1 MTPAPVAGATPSA
14 GPVHRLVDAHAH
26 AFVRASTAHP
36 RTPSALLPA
45 AREASA
51 VRLLGDMDAA
61 GVCHAVLVEA
71 GGNAEYVLSC
81 AESNPA
87 RFSAILGLEGRSPEE
102 IRQLAR
108 RRGVRGFRFVA
119 INSPCERPADLEHLR
134 PLLEVMSDSGL
145 VLSLY
150 ADDQHLAEIERLLG
164 LLPHL
169 RVVLNHLGL
178 APDRLEVDALGR
190 PRALPRSPEDFHHTR
205 RSVVALAR
213 FANVFVIAS
222 GHYAFSAAPYPYED
236 LRDVSDELLSAFGPE
251 RMLVGSDAPFVSDVP
266 GYRAALDVAPHHLP
280 GIGESE
286 RAAIL
291 GGNAER
297 LFGLSADL
305 VAPPAPGGVDVAH

>member
-1 MTPAPVAGATPSA
+1 MTPAPVGAGTAVV
-14 GPVHRLVDAHAH
+14 GPVHRRVDAHAH
-26 AFVRASTAHP
+26 AFLRASAAHP

-51 VRLLGDMDAA
+51 VRLLRDMDAA

-87 RFSAILGLEGRSPEE
+87 RFSAILELQGRSLEE
-102 IRQLAR
+102 ILRLAR
-108 RRGVRGFRFVA
+108 RPGVRGLRFVA
-119 INSPCERPADLEHLR
+119 IGSSSERPADLEHLL
-134 PLLEVMSDSGL
+134 PLLEVMSQNGL

-150 ADDQHLAEIERLLG
+150 ADDRHLAAVERLLD

-190 PRALPRSPEDFHHTR
+190 PRALPLRATDFHHAR

-236 LRDVSDELLSAFGPE
+236 LRGVSDELLSAYGPG
-251 RMLVGSDAPFVSDVP
+251 RVLAGSDAPFVSDVP
-266 GYRAALDVAPHHLP
+266 GYLAALDLAQRHLR
-280 GIGESE
+280 GATESE
-286 RAAIL
+286 RAAVL
-291 GGNAER
+291 GGNAEK
-297 LFGLSADL
+297 LFGLGADL
-305 VAPPAPGGVDVAH
+305 VAPPASGGVDVAR